1 MRLCSPST
9 RTPDLQTYLIP
20 TAGHGRRYQMMI
32 SVLVALGIVVGQ
44 MAAFDIVVIWS
55 GVVFMV
61 VSAMIAS
68 FTGWIAV
75 RRAAAASVARERSFW
90 SCFGYGLFCWAL
102 GGVIYI
108 VFLGSGGEVLE
119 PAAWSQIGFLMA
131 YPFWYRALWMLRQPI
146 VAASRRERLEA
157 GALELSAGVTI
168 IVLVGAFLWRPDVP
182 LAANLAQL
190 LPVTLD
196 LLLVGALY
204 NAARRSVISRSS
216 AYLWFAAGL
225 AGLAVTDGAVSFL
238 LPYANPSWI
247 AAALNGYVI
256 AIGLL
261 AWASTQSVQATEARS
276 ALSNSHIA
284 LGLVAVALIIPASS
298 LTPQSWRYAW
308 WVLGALLVWR
318 LAARFWARD
327 RSDTDMLTGLL
338 ETKTFERYLA
348 GLAHGARPE
357 QPALVI
363 AVDLSGFGAWNS
375 RHGFAAGDLLLA
387 EVATR
392 LDLVKVPSDGV
403 WGRLGPDQFI
413 WAGIGADFENARGL
427 ADSIVETA
435 QRNSGSLRA
444 RATFVLMPRDAQVPS
459 DALSAIEEGLLA
471 AKASGR
477 TVVAFDRGQLDGA
490 ELAGGYTASLRQ
502 RRDRVQAVLSS
513 EGSVVSVV
521 QPIVDLASG
530 RVVGHEALSR
540 FMGEPRRGPDRWI
553 AEAAAVGLGIELE
566 AECLRRALA
575 RRADLPEGT
584 YLSVNAGPDLI
595 QSPLFDEA
603 IGDGPLDWLVIEITE
618 HDRVE
623 EYAPLALCLSDFRGR
638 GARVAIDDA
647 GAGHSSMRHIM
658 QLRPDLV
665 KLDRSFIAGIDG
677 SDIQRALVKSMV
689 VFNAEAGS
697 KLLAEG
703 VETEEEL
710 ATLIQLGV
718 PLAQGYGLGRPV
730 VDFTSDEQLPE
741 SVSGVSPTPTA
752 KASGPHPAPIS
763 ELVPGP

>member
-1 MRLCSPST
+1 M
-9 RTPDLQTYLIP
+9 QTHLIP
-20 TAGHGRRYQMMI
+20 TSCHGRHYLMMI
-32 SVLVALGIVVGQ
+32 VALVVSGVIVGQ
-44 MAAFDIVVIWS
+44 LAAFNVVVIWS

-61 VSAMIAS
+61 ASAMVVS
-68 FTGWIAV
+68 FTGWVAV
-75 RRAAAASVARERSFW
+75 RRAAVSSVARERAFW
-90 SCFGYGLFCWAL
+90 RCFGYGLFCWAL
-102 GGVIYI
+102 GGVVYL
-108 VFLGSGGEVLE
+108 VFLGTGGEVLE
-119 PAAWSQIGFLMA
+119 PTAWSQIGFLMA

-146 VAASRRERLEA
+146 VAASRRDRIEA

-168 IVLVGAFLWRPDVP
+168 IVLVGAFLWRPDIP

-190 LPVTLD
+190 MPVTLD
-196 LLLVGALY
+196 LLLVGVLY

-216 AYLWFAAGL
+216 AYIWFACGL
-225 AGLAVTDGAVSFL
+225 AALAITDGAVSFL
-238 LPYANPSWI
+238 LPYANPAWI
-247 AAALNGYVI
+247 AASLNGYVV

-261 AWASTQSVQATEARS
+261 GWASTQSIRVTEARS
-276 ALSNSHIA
+276 ALTSSHVA

-298 LTPQSWRYAW
+298 LTPASWRYAW

-375 RHGFAAGDLLLA
+375 RHGFAAGDLLLS
-387 EVATR
+387 EVANR
-392 LDLVKVPSDGV
+392 LDQVKMPSDGV
-403 WGRLGPDQFI
+403 WGRLGPDKFI
-413 WAGIGADFENARGL
+413 WAGIGAFEEPRELVEA
-427 ADSIVETA
+427 IVETA
-435 QRNSGSLRA
+435 ERNSGGLRA
-444 RATFVLMPRDAQVPS
+444 RATFVLLPRDAQVPS
-459 DALSAIEEGLLA
+459 DALSAVEEGLLA

-477 TVVAFDRGQLDGA
+477 AVVAFDRGQLDGA

-513 EGSVVSVV
+513 DESVISVV

-553 AEAAAVGLGIELE
+553 AEASAVGLGIELE

-575 RRADLPEGT
+575 RRAELPEGT

-595 QSPLFDEA
+595 QSPLFADA

-618 HDRVE
+618 HDRVD

-677 SDIQRALVKSMV
+677 SDIQQALVKSMV

-697 KLLAEG
+697 TLLAEG
-703 VETEEEL
+703 IETEEEL

-730 VDFTSDEQLPE
+730 VSFTGDDQLPE
-741 SVSGVSPTPTA
+741 SLSRIHRAP
-752 KASGPHPAPIS
+752 ASAAPVPA
-763 ELVPGP
+763 